1 MKRHNISS
9 ILQALVFLAL
19 ALALTGC
26 EGGRLGSGG
35 LTPIGNAEEYITAG
49 WEKFDKGQ
57 YSTSINDFN
66 SALEREP
73 SAKQRAEAQM
83 GLGWSYGRRDG
94 IQSGQAYFEASQDY
108 FADAKMGL
116 AGCYFSNANREDY
129 FRAIDILERI
139 GLSSVD
145 YCFKPLHNI
154 GVSNAEAHALIGIL
168 YYYTG
173 NEASAQ
179 AHLEEAKTNDDRI
192 STAVDQIYTQLSDI
206 L

>member
-1 MKRHNISS
+1 MRKRNLSS
-9 ILQALVFLAL
+9 IFQALVFLAL

-35 LTPIGNAEEYITAG
+35 LTPLGTAEEYITSG
-49 WEKFDKGQ
+49 WDKFDSGL
-57 YSTSINDFN
+57 YSTAITDFN

-73 SAKQRAEAQM
+73 TEKQTAEANM
-83 GLGWSYGRRDG
+83 GLGWAYARRDG
-94 IQSGQAYFEASQDY
+94 IQSGQAYFEASQAY
-108 FADAKMGL
+108 YADAKMGL

-129 FRAIDILERI
+129 YKAIDLLERI

-145 YCFKPLHNI
+145 YCYQAIHKI
-154 GVSNAEAHALIGIL
+154 GVTNAEAHALIGIL
-168 YYYTG
+168 YYYTD

-179 AHLEEAKTNDDRI
+179 AHLEEAKTNDDRV
-192 STAVDQIYTQLSDI
+192 STSVDQIYTQLSEI